1 MTEGQAKLIDDLVA
15 VLAADPRVRSAWLSG
30 SLGRGAGDPWSDV
43 DLVVE
48 VDEADLAPCLAD
60 YQGPRP
66 GLPELV
72 LARGLYGRILT
83 AVTVDWARFDLA
95 FATPAEFARLDGA
108 GLQPLLGDPSRRPAS
123 RPADTDPGA
132 PARLALLIE
141 EFLRVLGLAD
151 VMAGRQEWLLGQ
163 QGVGLLRQM
172 LVDLMLEENGLGAPG
187 ARGGARR
194 LNPFLD
200 PDQRKLLEALVPP
213 TAEREALL
221 AAQAAL
227 AHLFLPRARA
237 LAERRGVPWPQA
249 LEDATRR
256 HLRVTLD
263 LAI

>member
-1 MTEGQAKLIDDLVA
+1 MTEAQAKLIDDLVA

-48 VDEADLAPCLAD
+48 VDEADLAPC
-60 YQGPRP
+60 
-66 GLPELV
+66 
-72 LARGLYGRILT
+72 
-83 AVTVDWARFDLA
+83 
-95 FATPAEFARLDGA
+95 
-108 GLQPLLGDPSRRPAS
+108 
-123 RPADTDPGA
+123 
-132 PARLALLIE
+132 
-141 EFLRVLGLAD
+141 LAD

-213 TAEREALL
+213 TAQREALL